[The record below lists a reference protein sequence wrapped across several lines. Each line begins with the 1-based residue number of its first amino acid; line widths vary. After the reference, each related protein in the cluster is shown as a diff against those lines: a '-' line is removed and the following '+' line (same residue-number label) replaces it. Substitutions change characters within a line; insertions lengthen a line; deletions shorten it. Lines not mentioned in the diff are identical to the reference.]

1 MHRRTLDL
9 NGDLGE
15 GCGDDAALMPWL
27 TSANIAC
34 GGHAGDAAT
43 MARAVALAREHG
55 VAIGAHPGYADREHF
70 GRRDVDLPP
79 GRIRELV
86 REQLAVLSSLA
97 PVRHVKPHGALY
109 NRAARDRAAADAI
122 AGAVAEVDPG
132 LVLFGLAGSALLE
145 AGRAA
150 GLRVA
155 AEGFADRTYQVDG
168 SLTPRTCPDALIHDP
183 EEAVGQALGMALGGR
198 VRATDGSWVTLAV
211 DTLCVHGDGPEAV
224 ALASRL
230 RRALETAGVR
240 LAPPGGAEP

>member
-1 MHRRTLDL
+1 MAPRSIDL

-27 TSANIAC
+27 TSANIA
-34 GGHAGDAAT
+34 GGAHAGDAAT

-55 VAIGAHPGYADREHF
+55 VAVGAHPGYADREHF
-70 GRRDVDLPP
+70 GRRELGLPP
-79 GRIRELV
+79 ERIRTLV
-86 REQLAVLSSLA
+86 LDQLAALRRLA

-109 NRAARDRAAADAI
+109 NRAARDRAAAEAI
-122 AGAVAEVDPG
+122 AAAVAATDPSI
-132 LVLFGLAGSALLE
+132 VLFGLAGSLLLE
-145 AGRAA
+145 AGREA

-155 AEGFADRTYQVDG
+155 AEGFADRTYQADG
-168 SLTPRTCPDALIHDP
+168 SLTPRTRPDALIHDP
-183 EEAVGQALGMALGGR
+183 EEAVAQSLRLALEGR

-240 LAPPGGAEP
+240 LAPPGGASA